1 VRERLACNPMLRRRL
16 LRLPLELDY
25 PYWVED
31 EYFDLEAHA
40 HGRLPEPGDWRQFC
54 IHMARYHSRPLDMN
68 RPPWEMYVVEGLD
81 NIEGLAP
88 G

>member
-1 VRERLACNPMLRRRL
+1 
-16 LRLPLELDY
+16 
-25 PYWVED
+25 
-31 EYFDLEAHA
+31 
-40 HGRLPEPGDWRQFC
+40 
-54 IHMARYHSRPLDMN
+54 MARYHSRPLDMN